1 MIVVVHTLALYSI
14 YISMRR
20 IARDREGDKAM
31 LNYNDLRPEDDFKK
45 RDYELV
51 FPKMTQAE
59 KARTIDKI
67 LTLKRGLDGEIA
79 PRRADE
85 NLLIASWNLKE
96 FGHTTQRLP
105 ETYFYIAEI
114 LSYFDLICIQ
124 EIKSTLNDLQIL
136 LRLLG
141 DDWGYLV
148 NDITEGSAGNS
159 ERSGYLFNK
168 KRVQLAGLAGEI
180 VLWDTL
186 TATTTIK
193 QLKRTPYITGFT
205 AGWKTFA
212 LINVHLQPGDKPDDV
227 AYRKAEVD
235 LLLQA
240 LAYKREH
247 GRLWTENLI
256 VIGDFNFYAG
266 ATKDNPAIAAINA
279 AGFREVESLIG
290 VDTNVTKTE
299 AYDHFFLTR
308 NEYFTLGQSA
318 DGKENG
324 GVFEPYTYVYQL
336 GEEAVYAEYMKA
348 HYTGSK
354 DMNDPANQA
363 DYFKNYWRKN
373 QLSDHFPIWFELVID
388 SSDVFLERSL
398 QSYTP

>member
-1 MIVVVHTLALYSI
+1 
-14 YISMRR
+14 
-20 IARDREGDKAM
+20 M
-31 LNYNDLRPEDDFKK
+31 LNYNDLRPQDDFKK

-51 FPKMTQAE
+51 FPFMTPQE
-59 KARTIDKI
+59 KARAIRK
-67 LTLKRGLDGEIA
+67 LLELKRGLDRDIA
-79 PRRADE
+79 ARRSDE
-85 NLLIASWNLKE
+85 NLIVASWNLKE

-114 LSYFDLICIQ
+114 ISCFDLICIQ
-124 EIKSTLNDLQIL
+124 EIKSTLNDLQII

-148 NDITEGSAGNS
+148 NDITEGTAGNS
-159 ERSGYLFNK
+159 ERSGYVFNK

-186 TATTTIK
+186 TINSTIK

-212 LINVHLQPGDKPDDV
+212 LINVHLQPGSSASDV
-227 AYRKAEVD
+227 VYRRAEVD

-240 LAYKREH
+240 LAYKRDH
-247 GRLWTENLI
+247 GRLFTENLI
-256 VIGDFNFYAG
+256 VIGDFNFYQG
-266 ATKDNPAIAAINA
+266 DTKDGPTIAAINN

-290 VDTNVTKTE
+290 VDTNATQTE

-308 NEYFTLGQSA
+308 NQYFTLGQGA
-318 DGKENG
+318 DGRENG
-324 GVFEPYTYVYQL
+324 GVFDPFAYVYKL
-336 GEEAVYAEYMKA
+336 GEESLYAEYMQA
-348 HYTGSK
+348 QYTGSK
-354 DMNDPANQA
+354 DMSDPANQI
-363 DYFKNYWRKN
+363 DYFKHPWRKN

>member
-1 MIVVVHTLALYSI
+1 
-14 YISMRR
+14 
-20 IARDREGDKAM
+20 M
-31 LNYNDLRPEDDFKK
+31 LNYNDLRPEEDFKK

-51 FPKMTQAE
+51 FPHMTAVE
-59 KARTIDKI
+59 KARAIGK
-67 LTLKRGLDGEIA
+67 LLELKRGLDSDIA
-79 PRRADE
+79 QRRSDE
-85 NLLIASWNLKE
+85 NLIIASWNLKE

-124 EIKSTLNDLQIL
+124 EIKSTLNDLRII

-141 DDWGYLV
+141 NDWGYLV

-159 ERSGYLFNK
+159 ERSGYIFNK
-168 KRVQLAGLAGEI
+168 KRVELAGLAGEI

-186 TATTTIK
+186 TATSAIK

-212 LINVHLQPGDKPDDV
+212 LINVHLQPGSTPTDV
-227 AYRKAEVD
+227 AYRSAEVD

-240 LAYKREH
+240 LDYKRTH
-247 GRLWTENLI
+247 GRLWTQNLV
-256 VIGDFNFYAG
+256 VIGDFNFYQG
-266 ATKDNPAIAAINA
+266 DTKNTPTIAAINA

-290 VDTNVTKTE
+290 VDTNVTQTE

-308 NEYFTLGQSA
+308 NETFTLGQA
-318 DGKENG
+318 DDGRENG
-324 GVFEPYTYVYQL
+324 GVFDPFSYVFKI
-336 GEEAVYAEYMKA
+336 GEEALYAEYMQA
-348 HYTGSK
+348 QYTGSK
-354 DMNDPANQA
+354 DMSDPANQM
-363 DYFKNYWRKN
+363 DYFKHPWRKN

>member
-1 MIVVVHTLALYSI
+1 
-14 YISMRR
+14 
-20 IARDREGDKAM
+20 M
-31 LNYNDLRPEDDFKK
+31 LNYNDLRPEDDFRE

-51 FPKMTQAE
+51 FPGMTRLE
-59 KARTIDKI
+59 KTRTIRK
-67 LTLKRGLDGEIA
+67 LLELKRGLDREIA

-85 NLLIASWNLKE
+85 NLIIASWNLKE

-114 LSYFDLICIQ
+114 LSYFDLVSIQ
-124 EIKSTLNDLQIL
+124 EIKSTMKGLQII

-148 NDITEGSAGNS
+148 NDITEGNAGNS

-186 TATTTIK
+186 TANSTIK

-212 LINVHLQPGDKPDDV
+212 LINVHLQPGDKPEDV
-227 AYRKAEVD
+227 TYRKAEVD

-240 LAYKREH
+240 LAYKREN
-247 GRLWTENLI
+247 GRLWTENLL
-256 VIGDFNFYAG
+256 VIGDFNFYEG
-266 ATKDNPAIAAINA
+266 ATKDTPAIAAIND

-290 VDTNVTKTE
+290 VDTNASQSE

-308 NEYFTLGQSA
+308 NENFTLGQSA
-318 DGKENG
+318 DGRENG
-324 GVFEPYTYVYQL
+324 GVFDPFEYVFKP
-336 GEEAVYAEYMKA
+336 GEEAQYSEYMQED
-348 HYTGSK
+348 YTGSK
-354 DMNDPANQA
+354 DMTDPANQEV
-363 DYFKNYWRKN
+363 YFKNPWRKN
-373 QLSDHFPIWFELVID
+373 QISDHFPIWFELIID